1 MTKFVAGSLKKNID
15 EWIKI
20 GANSDVIQ
28 WIKNGVSLPFSSA
41 PIGYECKNHAL
52 NVEQAVFIDREVSN
66 LLKSKVISR
75 VDYKPFCVNAIGC
88 VPKKNKK
95 LRLIVDL
102 RPLNEHITV
111 PNFKNEGIDVVC
123 DQLQYGDQ
131 FISVDLKHGY
141 YHIPVNPEYRSYL
154 GFSWKK
160 QYYVFNC
167 LPFGLNISP
176 FYFNKTIRA
185 VVQYLRVQ
193 KLRYSSFVDD
203 GLLASQPDC
212 MSAQKE
218 LLLSTYSRLGFFINF
233 EKSELSPKTSITFIG
248 YVLNSVG
255 EDNNPWISIPKA
267 RIYKLKRDIKRVLVK
282 GSASSRFIA
291 RICGQC
297 ISFTKAIVPTKLLLR
312 NLYRLLGS
320 RQSWSDILLLDNAS
334 INDLKWWL
342 AALDNWNG
350 KPIIKKSID
359 LQIVTDASDS
369 GWGGVCNGKEAAGP
383 WTKPI
388 RFKSINYRE
397 LLAVFLT
404 IKTFIRELANKC
416 IQILSDNITTV
427 AHLNHLGG
435 NIKDLSDLTK
445 AIFNLAYIHNI
456 DIQAKHL
463 AGKQNIHADR
473 LSRISEN
480 STFQWK
486 LNPRIF
492 KLANRLYG
500 NHTIDRF
507 ADLTNFQCKT
517 YNSLHW
523 DPYTSGIDA
532 LAQTNWNSHNN
543 FVNPPIQLIPEVLK
557 VITRQKANATI
568 VAPFWPA
575 QTWAHTL
582 LTLSTAPP
590 FELPNLNKVDWCIGK
605 NPEPKKNIKWKYF
618 LWRVSGRTH

>member
-1 MTKFVAGSLKKNID
+1 MTTFIAGSLKENIG

-20 GANSDVIQ
+20 GANLEIID
-28 WIKNGVSLPFSSA
+28 WIKNGVSLPFSST
-41 PIGYECKNHAL
+41 PSSYEYKNHAL
-52 NVEQAVFIDREVSN
+52 NVEQAVFIDREISN
-66 LLKSKVISR
+66 LIKAKVISR
-75 VDYKPFCVNAIGC
+75 VDQKPFCVNAIGC

-102 RPLNEHITV
+102 RPLNEHISV
-111 PNFKNEGIDVVC
+111 PSFKNEGIDVVC

-131 FISVDLKHGY
+131 FVSVDLKHGY

-160 QYYVFNC
+160 RYYVFNC

-176 FYFNKTIRA
+176 FYFNKTVRA
-185 VVQYLRVQ
+185 VVQYLRLQ

-203 GLLASQPDC
+203 GLLLSQPEL
-212 MSAQKE
+212 MQAHKE
-218 LLLSTYSRLGFFINF
+218 LLLNTYSRLGFFINL
-233 EKSELSPKTSITFIG
+233 EKSELLPKTSISFIG

-255 EDNNPWISIPKA
+255 KDNNPWISIP
-267 RIYKLKRDIKRVLVK
+267 RDRVYKLKRDIKRVLEK
-282 GSASSRFIA
+282 GSSSARFIA

-297 ISFTKAIVPTKLLLR
+297 ISFTKAIIPTKLLLR
-312 NLYRLLGS
+312 NLYRLLSS
-320 RQSWSDILLLDNAS
+320 RQSWSDTLQLDNSS
-334 INDLKWWL
+334 INDLNWWVS
-342 AALDNWNG
+342 ALDNWNG

-383 WTKPI
+383 WTKSI

-404 IKTFIRELANKC
+404 LKTFVGELSNKC
-416 IQILSDNITTV
+416 VQILSDNVTTV

-445 AIFNLAYIHNI
+445 SIFNLAFTHKI

-463 AGKQNIHADR
+463 AGKQNTHADR
-473 LSRISEN
+473 LSRVSEN

-486 LNPRIF
+486 LDHRIF

-500 NHTIDRF
+500 THTIDRF
-507 ADLTNFQCKT
+507 ADLTNFQCNT

-532 LAQTNWNSHNN
+532 LAQRDWMIHNN
-543 FVNPPIQLIPEVLK
+543 FVNPPIQLIPEVLN
-557 VITRQKANATI
+557 VIKSQKATATI

-575 QTWAHTL
+575 QPWTNTL
-582 LTLSTAPP
+582 LTLSIAQP
-590 FELPNLNKVDWCIGK
+590 FALPSLSKVSWCMGK
-605 NPEPKKNIKWKYF
+605 NPEPMKNVRWKYF
-618 LWRVSGRTH
+618 LWRVSGRTR